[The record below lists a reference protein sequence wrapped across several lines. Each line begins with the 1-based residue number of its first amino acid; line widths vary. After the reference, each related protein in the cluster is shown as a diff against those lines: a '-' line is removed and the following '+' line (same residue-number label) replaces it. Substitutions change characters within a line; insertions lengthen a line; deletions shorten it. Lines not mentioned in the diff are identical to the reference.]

1 MAFLSK
7 LLEGPDTLVEVC
19 PLWTMWSKSF
29 QASPK
34 PYLFGVGYYFFPVRC
49 HATKTL
55 RQELPMEDSPFKG
68 VPHTDVQWR
77 LFDCDGDGDLDLLR
91 VNKSGHLLS
100 CERTA
105 DGLDCSSIFKCLEEE
120 EWQLSHQ
127 RDQLYSLDAWREDG
141 RLAVLVSTTDSGV
154 FKENG
159 RPRFLQQGFCLP
171 SQGCSGR
178 GQCQHLAG
186 KCECFQGHEL
196 VDCSGCQPGFSSVVG
211 SDHRLSHGC
220 AACATDQ
227 QGIRCSHR
235 GVCYDDKLAKAHSV
249 TSTKTVTKVTNTTRL
264 FGVGNGSC
272 ICSQSRFQKIF
283 FALNLWKLRAMES
296 YTLCQKFPFS
306 RGFLFSQWP
315 PDMLSFCQP
324 WS

>member
-1 MAFLSK
+1 MPPKRCARS
-7 LLEGPDTLVEVC
+7 C
-19 PLWTMWSKSF
+19 PW
-29 QASPK
+29 
-34 PYLFGVGYYFFPVRC
+34 
-49 HATKTL
+49 
-55 RQELPMEDSPFKG
+55 
-68 VPHTDVQWR
+68 
-77 LFDCDGDGDLDLLR
+77 
-91 VNKSGHLLS
+91 
-100 CERTA
+100 RTA
-105 DGLDCSSIFKCLEEE
+105 PSKECHILMSSGVCSTAMEMGILTSFGWTKVATYCRASERPMA
-120 EWQLSHQ
+120 WTVAASLS
-127 RDQLYSLDAWREDG
+127 AWKRKNGSFRTSGTSYTRWMHGEDG

-154 FKENG
+154 FKKNG

-220 AACATDQ
+220 AAYATDQ

-235 GVCYDDKLAKAHSV
+235 GVCYDDKLAKAHSA